1 MPWPLYGT
9 VYITIHLTFQFF
21 MSGLCRCMEN
31 NTSTVHAWKISWR
44 TSHNE
49 ILLVFEMCVFVIKC
63 LICLLVVY
71 LFFFFFLWW
80 QQIVKKK
87 VQHIPVCIK
96 KCVVIKILDTC
107 SLCQIKNS
115 SVTNNFKIYV
125 RIYDVSWCYVVIYL
139 FWILC
144 NSKWN
149 KT

>member
-9 VYITIHLTFQFF
+9 VYIAIHLTFQFF
-21 MSGLCRCMEN
+21 MSGQCRCMEN

-63 LICLLVVY
+63 LIYLLY
-71 LFFFFFLWW
+71 LFFFCDG
-80 QQIVKKK
+80 KKFK
-87 VQHIPVCIK
+87 NVQHIPVCIK
-96 KCVVIKILDTC
+96 KCVVIKILD
-107 SLCQIKNS
+107 SVCQIENS
-115 SVTNNFKIYV
+115 SVTNHFKIYV
-125 RIYDVSWCYVVIYL
+125 RVYDVNWCYVVIYL

>member
-9 VYITIHLTFQFF
+9 VYIAIHLTFQFF

-80 QQIVKKK
+80 QQIVKKN

-96 KCVVIKILDTC
+96 KCFVIKILD

-115 SVTNNFKIYV
+115 SVTNNFKIFCKNL
-125 RIYDVSWCYVVIYL
+125 WCEL
-139 FWILC
+139 MLC
-144 NSKWN
+144 CHLLVLNSMQFKM
-149 KT
+149 K